1 MNALITVAQLIVSVA
16 AALCVARLVL
26 GPSLADRAVAADTL
40 LLTIGMEIAL
50 GAAKSGV
57 ERNLEFMVVAAL
69 FAFIGTT
76 SVGRFI
82 ERRGTR

>member
-50 GAAKSGV
+50 GAAKSESNGIW
-57 ERNLEFMVVAAL
+57 N
-69 FAFIGTT
+69 
-76 SVGRFI
+76 SWS
-82 ERRGTR
+82 